1 MTLTAARLRLLNEL
15 LGELADDPDV
25 SLRLWPHIAPVR
37 EFVQVLADVRDAE
50 PEVIGVPV

>member
-37 EFVQVLADVRDAE
+37 EFVGVLADVRDAE